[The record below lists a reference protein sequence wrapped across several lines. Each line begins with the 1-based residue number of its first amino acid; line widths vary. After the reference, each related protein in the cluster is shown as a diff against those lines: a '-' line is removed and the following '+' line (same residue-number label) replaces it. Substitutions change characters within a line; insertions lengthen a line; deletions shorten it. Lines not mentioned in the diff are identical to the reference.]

1 MNTSSK
7 HVVVALRMAGI
18 AGQDKLSGIFEYL
31 AAGHRWNLAIYR
43 TRHEFTAKTVRDE
56 LARGAS
62 GFIVGIPETADALAV
77 LAKTDKPVILMN
89 VPPGPLASR
98 KRGFTLIK
106 SDAET
111 VGREAARTLLAQGVY
126 KSYAFAGYR
135 TDDDWSRERGRA
147 FRETLQKAGFIG
159 RMFDVTH
166 FKDRTDDRATL
177 IAWLKGLPK
186 PCGILAACDDRA
198 YEIVDICNESGI
210 RIPSEVGLLGVN
222 NDPILCENSNP
233 RLSSVQ
239 PDFHRE
245 GYLAARTLD
254 RMMQGEKVSGVRG
267 QVLGTGKPNA
277 YNLAPNSLLV
287 GIKQVIHRESTYPL
301 SNSGLL
307 VQKAL
312 AFIGRNAAR
321 KLSVEN
327 VAGHLRISRS
337 LLDLRFRQLQHETVH
352 DAILR
357 ARLSEVKRRLRTTS
371 DTIERI
377 SSDCGWTN
385 VNSLKNA
392 FRRETGLSM
401 RDWRKNG

>member
-1 MNTSSK
+1 MNTTSK

-77 LAKTDKPVILMN
+77 LARTDRPVILMN
-89 VPPGPLASR
+89 VEPGPLAGR
-98 KRGFTLIK
+98 KAGFTLVK
-106 SDAET
+106 SDAEA

-147 FRETLQKAGFIG
+147 YRTALQEAGFVG
-159 RMFDVTH
+159 RMFDADH
-166 FKDRTDDRATL
+166 FKGMTEDRTTL
-177 IAWLKGLPK
+177 IRWLKSLPK

-198 YEIVDICNESGI
+198 YEIADVCNECGI
-210 RIPSEVGLLGVN
+210 RIPSEIGILGVN
-222 NDPILCENSNP
+222 NDPLLCENASP

-245 GYLAARTLD
+245 GYIAAQTLD
-254 RMMQGEKVSGVRG
+254 RLMHRPSASPSSHFP
-267 QVLGTGKPNA
+267 LPS
-277 YNLAPNSLLV
+277 SLPV
-287 GIKQVIHRESTYPL
+287 GIKQIVHRESTYPL
-301 SNSGLL
+301 SNSGIL

-312 AFIGRNAAR
+312 AFIGRNALR
-321 KLSVEN
+321 KLSVED
-327 VAGHLRISRS
+327 VARHLKISRS
-337 LLDLRFRQLQHETVH
+337 LLDLRFRELQHETVH
-352 DAILR
+352 DAIIR
-357 ARLSEVKRRLRTTS
+357 CRLDEVKRRLHAS
-371 DTIERI
+371 GDTLERI
-377 SSDCGWTN
+377 ASDCGWAN
-385 VNSLKNA
+385 ANSLKNA

-401 RDWRKNG
+401 RDWRRNG

>member
-7 HVVVALRMAGI
+7 HVVVALKMAGI

-43 TRHEFTAKTVRDE
+43 TRHEFTAKTVEEE
-56 LARGAS
+56 LSRGAS
-62 GFIVGIPETADALAV
+62 GFIVGIPETDDALTA

-89 VPPGPLASR
+89 VGPGALASR
-98 KRGFTLIK
+98 KAGFTLVK
-106 SDAET
+106 SDAEA
-111 VGREAARTLLAQGVY
+111 VGREAARTLLSQGVY
-126 KSYAFAGYR
+126 KSYAFAGYK

-147 FRETLQKAGFIG
+147 YRDALQKAGFIG

-166 FKDRTDDRATL
+166 YRNKTDDRATL

-198 YEIVDICNESGI
+198 YEIVDACNECGI
-210 RIPSEVGLLGVN
+210 RIPSEIGLLGVN

-245 GYLAARTLD
+245 GYLAAQTLD
-254 RMMQGEKVSGVRG
+254 RQMRKDQSTSHPP
-267 QVLGTGKPNA
+267 QP
-277 YNLAPNSLLV
+277 PQPSQHLLV
-287 GIKQVIHRESTYPL
+287 GIRQVIHRDSTYPL

-312 AFIGRNAAR
+312 AFIERNAVR
-321 KLSVEN
+321 KLSVED
-327 VAGHLRISRS
+327 VADHLRISRS
-337 LLDLRFRQLQHETVH
+337 LLDLRFRELQHETVH

-371 DTIERI
+371 DTIECI
-377 SSDCGWTN
+377 ASDCGWAN
-385 VNSLKNA
+385 ANSLKNA
-392 FRRETGLSM
+392 FHREIGQSM

>member
-254 RMMQGEKVSGVRG
+254 RMMQKAPS
-267 QVLGTGKPNA
+267 TSKPL
-277 YNLAPNSLLV
+277 NLSTSQPLLV
-287 GIKQVIHRESTYPL
+287 GIKQIIHRESTYPL

-312 AFIGRNAAR
+312 AFIGRNAVR
-321 KLSVEN
+321 RLSVEN
-327 VAGHLRISRS
+327 VADHLRISRS
-337 LLDLRFRQLQHETVH
+337 LLDLRFRELQHETVH
-352 DAILR
+352 DAIIR
-357 ARLSEVKRRLRTTS
+357 ARLSEIKRRLRTTS

-392 FRRETGLSM
+392 FRRETGRSM

>member
-56 LARGAS
+56 LARSAS
-62 GFIVGIPETADALAV
+62 GFIIGIPGTTDALAA

-89 VPPGPLASR
+89 VSPGPLISG

-106 SDAET
+106 SDGET

-166 FKDRTDDRATL
+166 FKDRMDDRATL
-177 IAWLKGLPK
+177 ISWLKGLPK

-198 YEIVDICNESGI
+198 YEIVDACNECGI
-210 RIPSEVGLLGVN
+210 RIPSEIGILGVN

-233 RLSSVQ
+233 RISSVQ

-245 GYLAARTLD
+245 GYLAALTLD
-254 RMMQGEKVSGVRG
+254 RMMQKASSSTPRPSNPS
-267 QVLGTGKPNA
+267 TSKP
-277 YNLAPNSLLV
+277 LLV
-287 GIKQVIHRESTYPL
+287 GIKQIIHRESTYPL

-312 AFIGRNAAR
+312 AFIGRDAAR
-321 KLSVEN
+321 KLSVED
-327 VAGHLRISRS
+327 VAAHLRISRS
-337 LLDLRFRQLQHETVH
+337 LLDLRFRELQHESVH
-352 DAILR
+352 AVILR
-357 ARLSEVKRRLRTTS
+357 ARLAEVKHRLRTTS

-377 SSDCGWTN
+377 ASDCGWAN
-385 VNSLKNA
+385 ANSLKNA
-392 FRRETGLSM
+392 FHRETGLSM